1 MCVQSLMRRKGRTFL
16 TVLGVFIGC
25 TSIIVM
31 VSIGIGMT
39 ESINQSIENMGD
51 LTVIEVYSGQTTDG
65 KQTKLDDDAVTS
77 FKEIAGVQSVMPKYQ
92 NYEYSFEC
100 YAGANN
106 RYKVSYVDL
115 YGIDTEAMEDMGYE
129 FTEGVAAANGKD
141 EAVAG
146 RYFAYQFEDT
156 LLPEGSNMID
166 YYSALYDEN
175 YNQIKDPDLPDPYV
189 NFDTTPITIRVV
201 DSADN
206 TKYYD
211 RELKVTG
218 TVAEDYAKGYE
229 TSSGLLVSINTLKDI
244 ISTFTGTPAGKT
256 EYTSINVKATDIDTV
271 TEVESQI
278 KALGYNTSSMQS
290 YREEMQKSARQT
302 QMMLGGIGA
311 ISLFV
316 AAIGI
321 MNTMIMSISER
332 TKEIGIMKS
341 LGCYVRDI
349 RAMFLMESGM
359 IGLMGGIVG
368 IVFSYIV
375 SDIINVVSFGTG
387 FTKEAIIQGLI
398 GGEGISRIS
407 VIPLWLV
414 VFAILFAIAVGL
426 VSGYYPSNK
435 AVKIPALEAIKTE

>member
-39 ESINQSIENMGD
+39 ESINQSIDNMGD
-51 LTVIEVYSGQTTDG
+51 LTVIEVYTGQTTDG

-92 NYEYSFEC
+92 NYDYTFEC
-100 YAGANN
+100 YAGTNN
-106 RYKVSYVDL
+106 RYKVNYLDL

-129 FTEGVAAANGKD
+129 FVDGQSAKNGKD

-146 RYFAYQFEDT
+146 RYFAYQFADT
-156 LLPEGSNMID
+156 LLPEGSNTVD

-175 YNQIKDPDLPDPYV
+175 YNEIENPDLPDPYV
-189 NFDTTPITIRVV
+189 NFDTTPITIRIV
-201 DSADN
+201 DSTDT
-206 TKYYD
+206 TKYYE
-211 RELKVTG
+211 RELNVTG

-229 TSSGLLVSINTLKDI
+229 TSSGLMVSVATLKDI
-244 ISTFTGTPAGKT
+244 IATFTGTTPGKT
-256 EYTSINVKATDIDTV
+256 EYTSINVKATDIDAV
-271 TEVESQI
+271 TDVESQI

-290 YREEMQKSARQT
+290 YREEMQKEARQT

-398 GGEGISRIS
+398 GGEGVTRTSI
-407 VIPLWLV
+407 IPLWLIE
-414 VFAILFAIAVGL
+414 FAILFAIAVGL
-426 VSGYYPSNK
+426 ASGYYPSNK
-435 AVKIPALEAIKTE
+435 AVKIPALEAIKSE